1 MKNASIVFNNNRRS
15 RASGSPG
22 TGIARSTA
30 AWIPAFAGLSII
42 SFLTL
47 GATLSFA
54 QQYPAKPVRFIIN
67 FPPGGPTDIMGR
79 LAADHLSKAWG
90 VQVVADNRGGAGG
103 NIGFEQCAKTPPDGY
118 TICMM
123 TIAQSIAPSLYTKLG
138 FDPLKDYSYVTLL
151 AVLPSLL
158 MVHPSIPAKNVRE
171 FIVLAKTRPG
181 SLTYASTGNGTSPH
195 MMMEMLSSM
204 AGVKMVHVPYKGA
217 SPAMIDQISG
227 QIDAAFST
235 AIAALPFVQQ
245 GKVRAIAVSTKERF
259 PPLPDLPTV
268 DQSGLKGFDGSS
280 WNGVVMPAGTPREIV
295 AKVNTELVKMLKA
308 PEMKEKI
315 LQQGGLAGGTS
326 PEEFTAYVKAEIDK
340 WAKVAKAARVQV
352 E

>member
-1 MKNASIVFNNNRRS
+1 MKQPIRYAL
-15 RASGSPG
+15 AM
-22 TGIARSTA
+22 AAALTA
-30 AWIPAFAGLSII
+30 ATPAL
-42 SFLTL
+42 
-47 GATLSFA
+47 A
-54 QQYPAKPVRFIIN
+54 QQYPVKPVRFIIN

-103 NIGFEQCAKTPPDGY
+103 NIGFEQCAKTAPDGY

-123 TIAQSIAPSLYTKLG
+123 TIAQSIAPSLYNKLG
-138 FDPLKDYSYVTLL
+138 FDPVKDYSYVTLL

-158 MVHPSIPAKNVRE
+158 MVHPSIPAKTVRE
-171 FIVLAKTRPG
+171 FIALGKTRPG
-181 SLTYASTGNGTSPH
+181 ALTYASTGNGTSPH

-204 AGVKMVHVPYKGA
+204 AGMKLVHVPYKGA

-245 GKVRAIAVSTKERF
+245 GKVRAIAVSTRERF
-259 PPLPDLPTV
+259 PPLPNLPTV
-268 DQSGLKGFDGSS
+268 DESGLKSFDGSS
-280 WNGVVMPAGTPREIV
+280 WNGVVMPAGTPRDIV
-295 AKVNTELVKMLKA
+295 AKVSGELVKMLKA
-308 PEMKEKI
+308 PEMKEKM
-315 LQQGGLAGGTS
+315 LAQGGLASGNT
-326 PEEFTAYVKAEIDK
+326 PEEFTTYVKAEIDK